1 MGSDDA
7 WPLVSLLDSFPDA
20 LYPAVSRPVGRLPV
34 TNGGDGS
41 VGSPGGEEA
50 APGVVMC
57 RGQPVGYEGAYIVGG
72 EGLAGGG

>member
-1 MGSDDA
+1 MGSDDVWA
-7 WPLVSLLDSFPDA
+7 LVVPSGSFPDA
-20 LYPAVSRPVGRLPV
+20 LYPAVSWPVGRLPV
-34 TNGGDGS
+34 TDRCYGP

-57 RGQPVGYEGAYIVGG
+57 RGEAVGYEGAYIVGG